1 MSIVILGSNDQK
13 LNLRTENH
21 IDSIINNQEILYSLY
36 KNKYLY
42 KLNNDSDKNTCQNTN
57 LLSDHLLKQLI
68 KTFYKYD
75 YNQDL
80 IYNVNKLNNYL
91 YLLNNNS
98 SILNFINSFLLTHNL
113 LNNLNDSIKK
123 NLIKI
128 FENKYKDKINKI
140 SLNNNYIHDIYYTLD
155 LIQEYSD
162 NKKVNDISKQINIEI
177 NKLSD
182 LLKTLNIIILKQ
194 NKSSFNKLDLKKEDI
209 NNCQFINNLINN
221 LDFLL
226 VNLKSIKINILK
238 IESIINIITEL
249 FYKLYLE
256 L

>member
-1 MSIVILGSNDQK
+1 MSIEILGSNDQK
-13 LNLRTENH
+13 IKLRTENH
-21 IDSIINNQEILYSLY
+21 IDSIINNQEILYKLY
-36 KNKYLY
+36 KNKYLF
-42 KLNNDSDKNTCQNTN
+42 KVNNDLNKNTCQNTN

-75 YNQDL
+75 YKKDL
-80 IYNVNKLNNYL
+80 IYNINKLNNYL

-98 SILNFINSFLLTHNL
+98 NILNFINSFLLTHNL
-113 LNNLNDSIKK
+113 LDNLNDSIKK

-140 SLNNNYIHDIYYTLD
+140 TLNNNYIHDIYFTLD
-155 LIQEYSD
+155 LINEYST
-162 NKKVNDISKQINIEI
+162 NIKIKKISNEI
-177 NKLSD
+177 NEEITKLSD
-182 LLKTLNIIILKQ
+182 FLKTLSIIILKQ
-194 NKSSFNKLDLKKEDI
+194 NTSNLLKLDLNKNDI

-238 IESIINIITEL
+238 IESSINIITEL